1 MLSVQAESMLH
12 TKELIDASPEPSVA
26 REETLVEGEILQ
38 IRDSSPPRWITRL
51 AALFTVTA
59 SACLLLIPLM
69 AMRFQSLPSAVQGD
83 LLAVLF
89 GLVGLAAGIC
99 ALGLDYAKIY
109 ALAGFR
115 SAREEGTSRA
125 TFWLGALT
133 TAFFGI
139 VHPLLALGPA
149 TALVVYVAAKRGWRK
164 LPRRRE
170 PFQDLDRH
178 EVAAILSGRNGT
190 GLRNLEAGP
199 GKHPFD
205 NALQDRLP
213 WLATLISLSTSSFL
227 AASAF
232 LSVEALPALCL
243 LTLWATGAMLQRA
256 TAILGRKEAQVG
268 MPEISVRQFPPPP
281 SDEKLV
287 NLRVADLCVITEDGK
302 PLLSKVEFDL
312 APGSIIGVLG
322 DTGSGKSLLLQCLQD
337 PWALQ
342 GVEVSGCVEVNGT
355 PVWQQLHDLQAVPSV
370 LLPERPIL
378 MQASGLENLVAFR
391 AGKTVERGRR
401 ILEQLVLSVQAVD
414 SICAAADA
422 RLLPYQ
428 QSKLLCMARAF
439 LMSPSVYLMD
449 MPDAGLSP
457 RALGALSDRIAQ
469 ESRLGRSFVL
479 VTDNRALLDLC
490 DHLLVMQD
498 GRVIDFGPAAEIR
511 SKMSTGWSRLVADRS
526 LDSEDTLTLWIR
538 NHFKRTGDEGN
549 RRSIGLVASDMLLLS
564 CHGQLGEDPGKM
576 IFEFKHFKGH
586 CILRMID
593 DGLLLSSAT
602 LERARQSVVTAHR
615 AEPLSAILN
624 ASTSFVCVMEDGR
637 RVIQVAL
644 QTYDPRDNLAKK
656 LDSTQ
661 LKVEA

>member
-1 MLSVQAESMLH
+1 MMSKLSVQAESMLH
-12 TKELIDASPEPSVA
+12 SKELVDASPEPSVA

-38 IRDSSPPRWITRL
+38 IRDSAPPRWVTRL
-51 AALFTVTA
+51 AALFTVAA
-59 SACLLLIPLM
+59 SACLLVIPLM
-69 AMRFQSLPSAVQGD
+69 AMRFQSLPSAAQGD

-99 ALGLDYAKIY
+99 ALSLDYAKIR

-125 TFWLGALT
+125 TFWLGAVM

-139 VHPLLALGPA
+139 VHPLLALGPL
-149 TALVVYVAAKRGWRK
+149 TSVFMYAAARRGWRK
-164 LPRRRE
+164 SPRRRE
-170 PFQDLDRH
+170 PFQDLDRN
-178 EVAAILSGRNGT
+178 EVTAVLSGRNGR
-190 GLRNLEAGP
+190 GLRSLEAGP
-199 GKHPFD
+199 RMHPFD
-205 NALQDRLP
+205 KALQDRLP

-227 AASAF
+227 ASSTV
-232 LSVEALPALCL
+232 LSVGAIPALCL
-243 LTLWATGAMLQRA
+243 LTLWATGAILQGA
-256 TAILGRKEAQVG
+256 TAVPVQKEAPIG
-268 MPEISVRQFPPPP
+268 MTEISVRQFQSPP
-281 SDEKLV
+281 SDDKFV
-287 NLRVADLCVITEDGK
+287 NLRVAELDVITHDGK
-302 PLLSKVEFDL
+302 PLLSKVEFEL

-355 PVWQQLHDLQAVPSV
+355 SIWQQMHDVQAVPSV
-370 LLPERPIL
+370 LLAERPIL
-378 MQASGLENLVAFR
+378 MQASGQENLVAFR
-391 AGKTVERGRR
+391 TGKTVDRGRR

-414 SICAAADA
+414 SICAASDA

-428 QSKLLCMARAF
+428 QAKLLCMARAF

-457 RALGALSDRIAQ
+457 RALGALSERIAQ

-479 VTDNRALLDLC
+479 VTDHRALLELC
-490 DHLLVMQD
+490 DHLLVMQE

-511 SKMSTGWSRLVADRS
+511 SKMSTGWSRLVAARS
-526 LDSEDTLTLWIR
+526 LESEVMLMLWIR
-538 NHFKRTGDEGN
+538 NLCKRTGDEGN

-564 CHGQLGEDPGKM
+564 CHGQLGEDPGTM
-576 IFEFKHFKGH
+576 VFEFKHFKGH

-593 DGLLLSSAT
+593 DGEPLSSAT
-602 LERARQSVVTAHR
+602 LERARQSKSTALG

-624 ASTSFVCVMEDGR
+624 ACTSFECANEEGR
-637 RVIQVAL
+637 RVIQVTL
-644 QTYDPRDNLAKK
+644 KTYDPRD
-656 LDSTQ
+656 S
-661 LKVEA
+661 